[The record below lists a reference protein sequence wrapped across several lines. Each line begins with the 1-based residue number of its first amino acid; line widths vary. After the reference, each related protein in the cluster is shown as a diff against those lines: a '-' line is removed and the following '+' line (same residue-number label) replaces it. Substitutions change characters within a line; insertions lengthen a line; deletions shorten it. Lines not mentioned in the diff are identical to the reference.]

1 MSNPPV
7 ERHVVEAPDLP
18 LAERLKSAT
27 AELHRRAERSAFM
40 SALLSGHLSRERY
53 LALLHNL
60 HALYGEL
67 EAQLRAWPASPFR
80 VLDRGAAIEFDLAQ
94 LDPARG
100 TRPRGRLTVA
110 MAGYIERLHAQAGGA
125 PHRLAAHA
133 YVRYL
138 GDLHGGQVLRGCV
151 RRLFALPDDRGLG
164 FYCFGD
170 EAATADLRADF
181 RRRLASMTLSGPQ
194 ADEVVAEARWAYE
207 AHARLFDELLSPS

>member
-1 MSNPPV
+1 MSNLPV
-7 ERHVVEAPDLP
+7 ERELVEANDRL
-18 LAERLKSAT
+18 LAERLKQAT
-27 AELHRRAERSAFM
+27 AELHRRAERSALM
-40 SALLSGHLSRERY
+40 HALLSGQLPRERY
-53 LALLHNL
+53 LALMHNL
-60 HALYGEL
+60 QALYAEL
-67 EAQLRAWPASPFR
+67 EAQLRAWAASPFD
-80 VLDRGAAIEFDLAQ
+80 VLDRCAAIEHDLAT

-100 TRPRGRLTVA
+100 GRPEAPLAAA
-110 MAGYIERLHAQAGGA
+110 MTAYLERLRSMAAGA

-151 RRLFALPDDRGLG
+151 RRLFDLADDRAVS

-170 EAATADLRADF
+170 EATTAALRSEF
-181 RRRLASMTLSGPQ
+181 RRRLAGLSLSPAQ